1 MNAPRFIS
9 RRIRFEGKIA
19 VISIAISFL
28 VMILA
33 VAISGGFRKE
43 LRKGITAISGDIQLT
58 PPDLNYVGETDPIS
72 LQASWMETTAVLPGI
87 EAVIPAVYRA
97 GIVRSGDNIHGVLF
111 KGVPDG
117 PDSLGVRVPSRLA
130 RMLNLSEGDRLLA
143 YFVGERVKVRNFH
156 VTEVY
161 PSILS
166 GDENLVV
173 FAGLSDMQRLNGWSS
188 DEVSAVEYSL
198 TDKSNAALEDMTNRV
213 GTLVLLSTPQEE
225 EAPLASSAQ
234 NKYPSIFSW
243 LDLIDLNVVMILVL
257 MTIVA
262 GFNMI
267 SGLLILLFRNIST
280 IGTLKSMGMTDRA
293 ISEVF
298 VRVAANLVI
307 KGMLIGNAI
316 ALLLCL
322 VQGTTHFIRL
332 NPDNY
337 FVSFVPVH
345 INPWLII
352 GADLASFLVIL
363 LFLLLPSLSIS
374 RVDPAKTV
382 RAQ

>member
-72 LQASWMETTAVLPGI
+72 LEASWMESTAALPGI

-173 FAGLSDMQRLNGWSS
+173 FAGLSDSG
-188 DEVSAVEYSL
+188 
-198 TDKSNAALEDMTNRV
+198 
-213 GTLVLLSTPQEE
+213 ST
-225 EAPLASSAQ
+225 
-234 NKYPSIFSW
+234 
-243 LDLIDLNVVMILVL
+243 
-257 MTIVA
+257 A
-262 GFNMI
+262 GLRTR
-267 SGLLILLFRNIST
+267 SR
-280 IGTLKSMGMTDRA
+280 
-293 ISEVF
+293 
-298 VRVAANLVI
+298 
-307 KGMLIGNAI
+307 
-316 ALLLCL
+316 
-322 VQGTTHFIRL
+322 
-332 NPDNY
+332 
-337 FVSFVPVH
+337 
-345 INPWLII
+345 PWNT
-352 GADLASFLVIL
+352 
-363 LFLLLPSLSIS
+363 P
-374 RVDPAKTV
+374 
-382 RAQ
+382 

>member
-19 VISIAISFL
+19 VVSIAVSFL

-33 VAISGGFRKE
+33 VAISAGFRKE
-43 LRKGITAISGDIQLT
+43 LRQGISAISGDIQLT
-58 PPDLNYVGETDPIS
+58 PPDLNYVGETDPVS
-72 LQASWMETTAVLPGI
+72 LQAPWAEPLGSLQGVESV
-87 EAVIPAVYRA
+87 VPAVYRA

-130 RMLNLSEGDRLLA
+130 RMLGLSAGDRLLT

-156 VTEVY
+156 VTDIY

-188 DEVSAVEYSL
+188 DEVSAVEL
-198 TDKSNAALEDMTNRV
+198 ALADKRNAALEEMTDRV
-213 GTLVLLSTPQEE
+213 GTLVLLSTPEDE
-225 EAPLASSAQ
+225 EAPLASSAIH
-234 NKYPSIFSW
+234 KYPSIFSW

-298 VRVAANLVI
+298 LRVAANLVF

-316 ALLLCL
+316 ALLFCL
-322 VQGTTHFIRL
+322 VQGTTRLIRL

-345 INPWLII
+345 VNPLLIV
-352 GADLASFLVIL
+352 GADLASFAVIL
-363 LFLLLPSLSIS
+363 LLLLIPCLFIS
-374 RVDPAKTV
+374 RVDPATTV